1 MEIAN
6 NRLWNRASGSGLQRQ
21 GVLAGAGFRNIAKR
35 LIERAALVPIR
46 KLVGVVRA
54 SRLAGLASRDEHDG
68 FVPISEISDETHGG
82 AVMFG
87 GGSRAVSGAGLR
99 LVGNAQKSFQ
109 QTGAA
114 KWMDHVQSVEAFP
127 SPIVD
132 ARFVA
137 HLGHSRYGAIRCRDK

>member
-21 GVLAGAGFRNIAKR
+21 GVFASTGFRHIAKR
-35 LIERAALVPIR
+35 LIERAALVPIG

-82 AVMFG
+82 TGMFG
-87 GGSRAVSGAGLR
+87 GGARAVSGAGLR
-99 LVGNAQKSFQ
+99 FVGNVQKIF
-109 QTGAA
+109 
-114 KWMDHVQSVEAFP
+114 
-127 SPIVD
+127 
-132 ARFVA
+132 
-137 HLGHSRYGAIRCRDK
+137 

>member
-6 NRLWNRASGSGLQRQ
+6 MRLWTRASGSGLQGQ
-21 GVLAGAGFRNIAKR
+21 GVLAGSGFRHIAKR
-35 LIERAALVPIR
+35 LIERAALIPIG

-82 AVMFG
+82 TGMFG
-87 GGSRAVSGAGLR
+87 GGTRAVSGAGLGF
-99 LVGNAQKSFQ
+99 VGNAQKRFY

-114 KWMDHVQSVEAFP
+114 PRVNQFYP
-127 SPIVD
+127 
-132 ARFVA
+132 
-137 HLGHSRYGAIRCRDK
+137 

>member
-6 NRLWNRASGSGLQRQ
+6 MRLWTRASGSGLQGQ
-21 GVLAGAGFRNIAKR
+21 GVLAGSGFRHIAKR
-35 LIERAALVPIR
+35 LIERAALIPIR

-87 GGSRAVSGAGLR
+87 GGTRAVSGAGLR
-99 LVGNAQKSFQ
+99 LLGNCSKNFH
-109 QTGAA
+109 QTRSA
-114 KWMDHVQSVEAFP
+114 KLVNT
-127 SPIVD
+127 
-132 ARFVA
+132 
-137 HLGHSRYGAIRCRDK
+137 

>member
-21 GVLAGAGFRNIAKR
+21 GVLAGPGFRHIAEG
-35 LIERAALVPIR
+35 LIDRAALIPIG

-54 SRLAGLASRDEHDG
+54 SGLAGLASRDEHDG

-87 GGSRAVSGAGLR
+87 GGTRAVSGAGLR
-99 LVGNAQKSFQ
+99 LVGNAQKKFQ
-109 QTGAA
+109 QTRAA
-114 KWMDHVQSVEAFP
+114 KRMNHV
-127 SPIVD
+127 
-132 ARFVA
+132 
-137 HLGHSRYGAIRCRDK
+137 

>member
-21 GVLAGAGFRNIAKR
+21 GVLAGTGFRHIAKR
-35 LIERAALVPIR
+35 LIDREALVPIG

-54 SRLAGLASRDEHDG
+54 SGLAGLASRDEHDG

-87 GGSRAVSGAGLR
+87 GRTRALGGAGLR
-99 LVGNAQKSFQ
+99 FVGNTQKSF
-109 QTGAA
+109 
-114 KWMDHVQSVEAFP
+114 
-127 SPIVD
+127 
-132 ARFVA
+132 
-137 HLGHSRYGAIRCRDK
+137 